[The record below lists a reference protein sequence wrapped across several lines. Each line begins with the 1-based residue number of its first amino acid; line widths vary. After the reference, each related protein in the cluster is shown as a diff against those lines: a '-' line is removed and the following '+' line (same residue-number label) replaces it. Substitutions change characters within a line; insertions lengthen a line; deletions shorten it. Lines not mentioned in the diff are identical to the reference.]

1 MGENIDLLVKELCKL
16 PTETGWL
23 EFKENNCDPMMIGAD
38 ISALA
43 NSATLLDHDCAYM
56 IWGIEDDSHNIVG
69 TTVRLPQ
76 EKKGNQELENW
87 LRCLLSKNADF
98 EFLNTEIDGKHIE
111 VLKIHKAMN
120 EPVAF
125 QNVDYVRSG
134 SYTKKLYE
142 FPALRTQLW
151 DKLRHSQFEDVFI
164 KENLHFTD
172 VIRLINIDAYF
183 SLLGVPQPLDENGIE
198 HYLLEDGIIA
208 KLDNGLY
215 AITNLGALLF
225 AKDLNEFSRLGRK
238 ALRVVQ
244 YAGVNRL
251 AIQKEETFSTGYA
264 VGFENAVRYVSALL
278 PSEEVI
284 SAIQLTMQNKFPI
297 PVIREAIANALIHQ
311 DFYISGAGPMVEIF
325 ENRIEVTNPG
335 IPLVDIKRI
344 VDNPPKSRNEKLA
357 SLMRRL
363 KMCEELGRGWDR
375 MVLACEMLYM
385 PAPRIEIFTDSTKVT
400 LFSRMEFANIPMEDK
415 LWSCYLHACLMY
427 IQGDGLTNASLRK
440 RFGVKESLTGSISR
454 LIKEAVVQG
463 LIKPLDP
470 NTAPR
475 YMKYIPAWA

>member
-16 PTETGWL
+16 QDETGWL
-23 EFKENNCDPMMIGAD
+23 EFKENNCNPEMIGKD

-56 IWGIEDDSHNIVG
+56 IWGVGDESHNITG
-69 TTVRLPQ
+69 TTVRFSQL
-76 EKKGNQELENW
+76 KKGAQELENW
-87 LRCLLSKNADF
+87 LRYMLTKNSDF
-98 EFLNTEIDGKHIE
+98 EILETDIDGKHIE

-125 QNVDYVRSG
+125 QNVEYVRSG

-142 FPALRTQLW
+142 FPVLRAQLW
-151 DKLRHSQFEDVFI
+151 DKLRHNRFEDVMI
-164 KENLHFTD
+164 RVDLHFSD
-172 VIRLINIDAYF
+172 IMRLINVDAYF
-183 SLLGVPQPLDENGIE
+183 SLLGIPQPIDEKGIA
-198 HYLLEDGIIA
+198 HYLQEDGIVL

-215 AITNLGALLF
+215 AITNLGAMLF

-238 ALRVVQ
+238 ALRIVR
-244 YAGVNRL
+244 YSGINRL
-251 AIQKEETFSTGYA
+251 AIKKEETFSSGYA
-264 VGFENAVRYVSALL
+264 VGFETAVRYAGALL
-278 PSEEVI
+278 PSEEDT
-284 SAIQLTMQNKFPI
+284 SAVQLTMKDKFPI
-297 PVIREAIANALIHQ
+297 PVIREAMANALIHQ
-311 DFYISGAGPMVEIF
+311 DFYISGAGPVVEIF

-375 MVLACEMLYM
+375 MVLSCESLCM

-400 LFSRMEFANIPMEDK
+400 LFSHMEFSNISMEDK
-415 LWSCYLHACLMY
+415 LWSCYLHACLMF
-427 IQGDGLTNASLRK
+427 IQGEGLTNASLRK
-440 RFGVKESLTGSISR
+440 RFGVKESLSGSISR
-454 LIKEAVVQG
+454 LIREAVARG
-463 LIKPLDP
+463 LVKPLDP
-470 NTAPR
+470 GTAPR
-475 YMKYIPAWA
+475 YMKYIPVWA

>member
-1 MGENIDLLVKELCKL
+1 MSENIDLLVKELCKL
-16 PTETGWL
+16 PSETGWL
-23 EFKENNCDPMMIGAD
+23 EFKTNNSDPIMIGED

-43 NSATLLDHDCAYM
+43 NSATLLDHDFAYM
-56 IWGIEDDSHNIVG
+56 IWGVEDENHNIIG
-69 TTVRLPQ
+69 TNVRLTQ
-76 EKKGNQELENW
+76 LKKGKQELENW
-87 LRCLLSKNADF
+87 LRFLLTKNADF

-125 QNVDYVRSG
+125 QNIDYIRSG

-142 FPALRTQLW
+142 FPTLRTQLW
-151 DKLRHSQFEDVFI
+151 DKLRHSQFEDVYA
-164 KENLHFTD
+164 KEGLHFAE
-172 VIRLINIDAYF
+172 ILKLINIDVYF
-183 SLLGVPQPLDENGIE
+183 SLLGIPQPVEEKGIV
-198 HYLLEDGIIA
+198 HYLQEDRIIG

-238 ALRVVQ
+238 ALRIVQ
-244 YAGVNRL
+244 YSGVNRL
-251 AIQKEETFSTGYA
+251 AIQKEETFNAGYA
-264 VGFENAVRYVSALL
+264 VGFGNAVRYVSALI
-278 PSEEVI
+278 PSEEDI

-297 PVIREAIANALIHQ
+297 PVIREAVANALIHQ
-311 DFYISGAGPMVEIF
+311 DFYISGAGPLVEMF
-325 ENRIEVTNPG
+325 DNRIEVTNPG

-357 SLMRRL
+357 SMMRRL

-385 PAPRIEIFTDSTKVT
+385 PAPRIEIFPDSTKVT
-400 LFSRMEFANIPMEDK
+400 LFSHMEFSNIPMEDK

-440 RFGVKESLTGSISR
+440 RFGVKDSLTGSISR
-454 LIKEAVVQG
+454 LIKEAVSQR
-463 LIKPLDP
+463 LIKPLEPD
-470 NTAPR
+470 TAPR
-475 YMKYIPAWA
+475 YMKYIPTWA

>member
-1 MGENIDLLVKELCKL
+1 MSENIDLLVKELCKL
-16 PTETGWL
+16 PDETGWL
-23 EFKENNCDPMMIGAD
+23 EFKENNCDPVMVGED

-43 NSATLLDHDCAYM
+43 NSATLLDHDSAYM
-56 IWGIEDDSHNIVG
+56 IWGVEDKEHNIVG
-69 TTVRLPQ
+69 TSVRLPQ
-76 EKKGNQELENW
+76 QKKGNQELENW
-87 LRCLLSKNADF
+87 LRYMLSKNADF
-98 EFLNTEIDGKHIE
+98 EFLCTEIDGKHVE

-125 QNVDYVRSG
+125 QNVDYIRSG

-142 FPALRTQLW
+142 FPAMRTQLW
-151 DKLRHSQFEDVFI
+151 DKLRHCQFEDVFA

-183 SLLGVPQPLDENGIE
+183 SLLGIPQPIEKKGIA
-198 HYLLEDGIIA
+198 HYLSEDGIIA

-215 AITNLGALLF
+215 AVTNVGAVLF
-225 AKDLNEFSRLGRK
+225 AKDLNEFPRLGRK

-244 YAGVNRL
+244 YAGINRM
-251 AIQKEETFSTGYA
+251 AIQKEETFNTGYA
-264 VGFENAVRYVSALL
+264 LSFENAVRYVSALL
-278 PSEEVI
+278 PSIEDVT
-284 SAIQLTMQNKFPI
+284 AVQLTMQGKFPI
-297 PVIREAIANALIHQ
+297 PVIRETIANALIHQ
-311 DFYISGAGPMVEIF
+311 DFYVSGAGPVVEIF
-325 ENRIEVTNPG
+325 GNRIEVTNPG

-375 MVLACEMLYM
+375 MVLSCEMLYM
-385 PAPRIEIFTDSTKVT
+385 PAPRIEVFQDSTRVT
-400 LFSRMEFANIPMEDK
+400 LFSQMEFSNIPMDDK
-415 LWSCYLHACLMY
+415 LWSCYLHACMMF

-440 RFGVKESLTGSISR
+440 RFGVQDSLSGSISR
-454 LIKEAVVQG
+454 LIKEAVGKG

-470 NTAPR
+470 DTAPR